1 MNAPESVP
9 SSDLDPAI
17 DPRLEF
23 CNVAVVLPEVQKLTP
38 SLIANMRDMLPDDKK
53 VGCYFAFDSASY
65 VNVVGNNELVAAM
78 DHVQT
83 RRELLLTGRLG
94 ALLGMDLLT
103 DAYVHPDRKV
113 LPAKRVYVMAGD
125 GTTGVA
131 CNIC

>member
-23 CNVAVVLPEVQKLTP
+23 CHVAVVLPDAQKLTP

-65 VNVVGNNELVAAM
+65 GLVIGNNELVAAM
-78 DHVQT
+78 DDVAT
-83 RRELLLTGRLG
+83 RREVLFSGVLGRLY
-94 ALLGMDLLT
+94 GMDMLT
-103 DAYVHPDRKV
+103 NAYVRPELQT
-113 LPAKRVYVMAGD
+113 LPAKRVYVIAGD

-131 CNIC
+131 CNIL